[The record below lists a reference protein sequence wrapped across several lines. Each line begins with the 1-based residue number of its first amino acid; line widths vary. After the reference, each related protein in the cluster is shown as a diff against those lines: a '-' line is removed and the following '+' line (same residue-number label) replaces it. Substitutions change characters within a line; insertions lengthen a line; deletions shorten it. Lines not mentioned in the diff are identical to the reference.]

1 VTVLWISTGFI
12 TFSCPVWFR
21 SLIPGIIVYVRL
33 PANKVNFVEDVW
45 LNVLHMNILAGS
57 LGQA

>member
-1 VTVLWISTGFI
+1 M

-21 SLIPGIIVYVRL
+21 FLIPGIIVYVRL

-45 LNVLHMNILAGS
+45 LKVLHMNILACS
-57 LGQA
+57 LGKAENYI